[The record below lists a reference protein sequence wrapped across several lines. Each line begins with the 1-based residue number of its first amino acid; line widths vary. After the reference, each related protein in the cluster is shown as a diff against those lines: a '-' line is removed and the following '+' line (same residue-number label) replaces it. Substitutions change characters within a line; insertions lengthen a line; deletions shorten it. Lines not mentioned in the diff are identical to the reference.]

1 MVSPLASST
10 TAWAAIGRRA
20 PVVAALVVVGYA
32 LGSLLSYH
40 WFRAS
45 GAGDGDASFFPAA
58 GVTLAALLLVSR
70 RLWPVV
76 LVSAAATE
84 IVVDLAQ
91 GISIAGS
98 VGYALAN
105 TVQPLAGA
113 LLIQTVTARPDLA
126 RSRDL
131 ATFIGG
137 GVLVSPVIGA
147 VIGATTFT
155 AVQGGE
161 GWLRFAA
168 QWWVGDGLGVL
179 VVGGAV
185 LSLTASAGRALGR
198 VRRLEA
204 AGLIGATVGA
214 TIGVFWFGAVGLV
227 FVPVALLLVIGFR
240 VGTRGVALTGA
251 VVALLAAQATAQG
264 DSIWGSLDVSTD
276 LALLYLQAALG
287 VLIATALAV
296 AAQISERE
304 DTAIRWATAEAERRE
319 AERASVELR
328 ESEAR
333 FRALFSAIDEG
344 YCLCEMV
351 IGPDGRPAD
360 YRFLEVNP
368 VFEEMTGLADPVG
381 HTALELVPGL
391 ERSWVD
397 AYGEVAL
404 DGKTL
409 RFQQGSE
416 VMGRFFDVFATPVE
430 PRGRFALVFTDIT
443 HQRRE
448 EAERSAREEAE
459 RRARRDAELLADV
472 VGEMESAQGV
482 ADRAGRL
489 VALMVPEVAEHARV
503 ELRGEDGAVLAS
515 AGAADPPGA
524 ARWNGDGGIEEP
536 LDLGAGT
543 RATLVLRGG
552 RRGAAFTDEDRA
564 LAAAVAG
571 HAELLLASARLQE
584 EEREIALRLQRA
596 LLPEQVHRDP
606 RAELAVR
613 YVAAGKLLEVGGD
626 WYDAFALPGDRIGL
640 SVGDVVGHGLEAAA
654 AMGRLRTALAALA
667 PHADGPGEALSR
679 LHDYA
684 KGPDGAPFATAC
696 YAVLDP
702 ASGELV
708 YSSAGHPPMLVLGT
722 DGEVRWLEGGRAVP
736 LCRLDPGRRPEART
750 VLEPGALLVLYSDG
764 LVERRAESLTRGLER
779 LAQAVRQAADAP
791 ADEVCE
797 RLVAAMTP
805 PGGPADDAI
814 VVCLRYRPAA

>member
-1 MVSPLASST
+1 MTWSPSAPVPLA
-10 TAWAAIGRRA
+10 RRA
-20 PVVAALVVVGYA
+20 PVVAAIVVAGYA
-32 LGSLLSYH
+32 LGSLLAYH

-45 GAGDGDASFFPAA
+45 GSGDGDASFFPAA
-58 GVTLAALLLVSR
+58 GVTLAALLLVPR

-76 LVSAAATE
+76 LAAAGGTE
-84 IVVDLAQ
+84 VVVDLLQ
-91 GISIAGS
+91 GISLAGS
-98 VGYALAN
+98 LGYAAAN
-105 TVQPLAGA
+105 TLQPLVGA
-113 LLIQTVTARPDLA
+113 LLIQSVTPRPDLA
-126 RSRDL
+126 RTRDL
-131 ATFIGG
+131 ATFVGA
-137 GVLVSPVIGA
+137 GVLLSPAIGA

-155 AVQGGE
+155 AVEGGD

-179 VVGGAV
+179 VVAGAV

-204 AGLIGATVGA
+204 ALLAGATIAATVG
-214 TIGVFWFGAVGLV
+214 VFWLGIVGLV
-227 FVPVALLLVIGFR
+227 YVPVALLLVIGFR

-304 DTAIRWATAEAERRE
+304 RTAIRWATAEAERRE
-319 AERASVELR
+319 AERASSELR

-333 FRALFSAIDEG
+333 FRALFTAIDEG
-344 YCLCEMV
+344 YALCEIV
-351 IGPDGRPAD
+351 RGPDGRPED

-368 VFEEMTGLADPVG
+368 LFTEMTGLSDPVG
-381 HTALELVPGL
+381 RTALELVPGL
-391 ERSWVD
+391 ERHWID
-397 AYGEVAL
+397 AYADVAL
-404 DGKTL
+404 EERTR

-416 VMGRFFDVFATPVE
+416 VMGRYFDVFATPVE
-430 PRGRFALVFTDIT
+430 PHGRFALVFTDIT
-443 HQRRE
+443 HQRRAE
-448 EAERSAREEAE
+448 EERSAREEAE

-472 VGEMESAQGV
+472 VGEMEAAQSV
-482 ADRAGRL
+482 AERARRL
-489 VALMVPEVAEHARV
+489 VALMVPEVARHARV
-503 ELRGEDGAVLAS
+503 EARGEDGVVLAS
-515 AGAADPPGA
+515 AGQPGP
-524 ARWNGDGGIEEP
+524 ARWNGDGRIEES

-543 RATLVLRGG
+543 LARLVLAGGRGG
-552 RRGAAFTDEDRA
+552 APFSADDRA
-564 LAAAVAG
+564 LAAAVASR
-571 HAELLLASARLQE
+571 AELLLASARVQE
-584 EEREIALRLQRA
+584 EERGIALRLQRA
-596 LLPEQVHRDP
+596 LLPEAVHRDP
-606 RAELAVR
+606 RAEIAMR

-626 WYDAFALPGDRIGL
+626 WYDVFALPGDRIGL

-667 PHADGPGEALSR
+667 PHASGPGEALSH

-684 KGPDGAPFATAC
+684 QGPDGASFATAC

-702 ASGELV
+702 ATGGLV

-722 DGEVRWLEGGRAVP
+722 DGEVRWLDDGRAVP
-736 LCRLDPGRRPEART
+736 LCRVDPGPRPEAST

-764 LVERRAESLTRGLER
+764 LVERRAEPLPTGLAR
-779 LAQAVRQAADAP
+779 LASAVRAAAGESVDA
-791 ADEVCE
+791 VCS
-797 RLVAAMTP
+797 RLVDVMTP

-814 VVCLRYRPAA
+814 VVCLRYRPGG